1 LEKGEQKQNQI
12 LDKVFLPQLSG
23 GAAATVPPA
32 ELKRMKILHAKTE
45 IALLAF
51 FFCIVSLAKAGPYT
65 ETGVNGY
72 IGADF
77 RHADPQL
84 ADQDPNVIV
93 NPIFRGWAT
102 AVESYDPT
110 PQEIEPQ
117 WTLPANALG
126 PVTGDCYWGVVSLGD
141 LNDMNLPPGSITLSF
156 AETIFDGNGY
166 DFVVFE
172 NGIISN
178 YDTSGSSVSGEMF
191 SELGYVEVSSDG
203 NNFARF
209 PTVSLTPQPSG
220 PYGYLTMEI
229 SDRYNLAGK
238 HPNANGICT
247 GTPFDLSEL
256 TDGPNVVSGLVDI
269 NNINYVRI
277 VDIPGSGDFNDS
289 AIQYIDPNTLPVW
302 DYYTVNHPIYDAWV
316 TYGSGGID
324 LDAVGVLHEQ
334 QYAADI
340 NLDGMV
346 DMFDFAIFA
355 SAWQSHFGQE
365 NWIARCDLASPKNYV
380 IDMLDFTQFTA
391 QWLQIEQW
399 RSAK

>member
-1 LEKGEQKQNQI
+1 
-12 LDKVFLPQLSG
+12 
-23 GAAATVPPA
+23 
-32 ELKRMKILHAKTE
+32 MKISHAKTE
-45 IALLAF
+45 IALLAIS
-51 FFCIVSLAKAGPYT
+51 FCIVSLTKAGPYT

-72 IGADF
+72 IGDDW
-77 RHADPQL
+77 RHANPFED
-84 ADQDPNVIV
+84 ADAVI

-102 AVESYDPT
+102 GVESYEPT

-117 WTLPANALG
+117 WTFPTNALG
-126 PVTGDCYWGVVSLGD
+126 VVTADHYWGVVSLGD
-141 LNDMNLPPGSITLSF
+141 LNQPQIDDPNLPPGSITLSF

-178 YDTSGSSVSGEMF
+178 YDTNNSSISGEMF

-229 SDRYNLAGK
+229 SDRYNFAGK

-256 TDGPNVVSGLVDI
+256 TDDPNVVSGLVDI

-289 AIQYIDPNTLPVW
+289 AVQYIDPNTQPAW

-316 TYGSGGID
+316 TYGSGGLD
-324 LDAVGVLHEQ
+324 LDAIGVLHEQ

-355 SAWQSHFGQE
+355 SAWQSRFGEE
-365 NWIARCDLASPKNYV
+365 NWIARCDLAPPKNYIV
-380 IDMLDFTQFTA
+380 DILDFAQFTT

-399 RSAK
+399 RGAE

>member
-1 LEKGEQKQNQI
+1 
-12 LDKVFLPQLSG
+12 
-23 GAAATVPPA
+23 
-32 ELKRMKILHAKTE
+32 MKILHAKTE
-45 IALLAF
+45 IALPAI
-51 FFCIVSLAKAGPYT
+51 FFCIVSLVKAGPYT

-72 IGADF
+72 IGADR

-84 ADQDPNVIV
+84 ADQDPNIIV

-102 AVESYDPT
+102 AVESYEPT
-110 PQEIEPQ
+110 PQEIEFQ

-126 PVTGDCYWGVVSLGD
+126 PVTGDHYYGVVSLGD
-141 LNDMNLPPGSITLSF
+141 LNQPQIDQGLPPGSITLSF
-156 AETIFDGNGY
+156 AEIIFDGNGY

-178 YDTSGSSVSGEMF
+178 YDTNNSSISGEMF

-203 NNFARF
+203 DNFARF
-209 PTVSLTPQPSG
+209 PSVSLTPQPSG
-220 PYGYLTMEI
+220 LYGYLTMEI

-256 TDGPNVVSGLVDI
+256 TDDPNVVSGLVDI

-277 VDIPGSGDFNDS
+277 VDIPGIGCSDPNNIGCGDFNDS
-289 AIQYIDPNTLPVW
+289 AIQYIDPNTHPVW
-302 DYYTVNHPIYDAWV
+302 DYYTVNHPIYDAWI
-316 TYGSGGID
+316 TYGSGGLD

-355 SAWQSHFGQE
+355 SAWQSRFGQE
-365 NWIARCDLASPKNYV
+365 NWIARCDLAQPKNYV
-380 IDMLDFTQFTA
+380 IDILDFAQFTT

-399 RSAK
+399 RGAK